1 MQANQEI
8 FSILPICN
16 TIYGEAY
23 IPVIGAG
30 KIKIGQDV
38 NIKLNDYPYDEYGL
52 VKGRVVGI
60 SETTNSVV
68 TAEGTVETYRVKIR
82 LPNGSTTNFG
92 KSLNLKSEAK
102 GQADI
107 ITKKKRLMQRLFDNL
122 KSKQDK

>member
-1 MQANQEI
+1 M
-8 FSILPICN
+8 
-16 TIYGEAY
+16 
-23 IPVIGAG
+23 
-30 KIKIGQDV
+30 

-122 KSKQDK
+122 KSKQEK